1 MSGRLTRWLG
11 DVQAR
16 VVTALAR
23 RTPQR
28 GQAATEYVAV
38 VGVLAFGLFTPFFRL
53 DGERY
58 SVFMM
63 FFEAFEIYI
72 NSFHT
77 VITLPIP

>member
-1 MSGRLTRWLG
+1 MTPRLTRWLG
-11 DVQAR
+11 GAR
-16 VVTALAR
+16 GRIAAADR
-23 RTPQR
+23 KRQR
-28 GQAATEYVAV
+28 GQAVTEYVV
-38 VGVLAFGLFTPFFRL
+38 VIFVLAFGLFTPFFSL

-58 SVFMM
+58 SVYMM